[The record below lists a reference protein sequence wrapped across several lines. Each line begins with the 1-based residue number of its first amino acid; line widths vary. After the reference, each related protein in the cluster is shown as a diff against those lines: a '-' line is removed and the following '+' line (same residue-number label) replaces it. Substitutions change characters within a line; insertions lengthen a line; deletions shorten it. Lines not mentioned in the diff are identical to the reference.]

1 MIRQKSR
8 MEISMDE
15 KLEALQLYRMMK
27 KALNTPGIDRLE
39 VVLGKDG
46 EFEVYVD
53 TEEEDKCNTQK

>member
-1 MIRQKSR
+1 
-8 MEISMDE
+8 MDE